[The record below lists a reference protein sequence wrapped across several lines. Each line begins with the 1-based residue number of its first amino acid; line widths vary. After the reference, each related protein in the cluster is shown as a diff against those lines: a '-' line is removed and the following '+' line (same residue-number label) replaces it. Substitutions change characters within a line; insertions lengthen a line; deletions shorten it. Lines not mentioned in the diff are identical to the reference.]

1 MGIRNYLCGI
11 ALIFAMCSC
20 GPTESDVARIRI
32 KVINEELAAY
42 TKVLKEFTLIPK
54 KPGLEAMKIIAK
66 ERQQIQYQKREDGKI
81 QTEFTPYWALIY
93 KDRIIF
99 TYHADDYSVIETYN
113 GY

>member
-1 MGIRNYLCGI
+1 MKKYLFLLF
-11 ALIFAMCSC
+11 ALVAMCSC

-32 KVINEELAAY
+32 KVINEELEAY

-81 QTEFTPYWALIY
+81 QIEFTPYWALIY

-113 GY
+113 EY